1 MLNTGNDLNT
11 IEVNQVNEIKK
22 DKKDLELKINNT
34 KKSILAEVGKLN
46 KLEHIEIFKILS
58 RNNVTY
64 TENVNGIFVNM
75 KNIDLITLNDMIKFI
90 NYAKNKNIELLEKE
104 SMLSKTKKQ
113 IYGSSSD
120 SDINNLESKIQIL
133 KDNLKLNL
141 ETLKK

>member
-1 MLNTGNDLNT
+1 MLNSGNDLNT
-11 IEVNQVNEIKK
+11 IEVSELKK
-22 DKKDLELKINNT
+22 GEKDFEVKINNT
-34 KKSILAEVGKLN
+34 KKSILAEVGQLN

-75 KNIDLITLNDMIKFI
+75 KNLDLITLNDMIKFI

-113 IYGSSSD
+113 IYGTSSD

>member
-1 MLNTGNDLNT
+1 MLNSGNDLNT
-11 IEVNQVNEIKK
+11 IEESELKKGEKDFEI
-22 DKKDLELKINNT
+22 KINNT

-75 KNIDLITLNDMIKFI
+75 KNLDLITLNDMIKFI

>member
-1 MLNTGNDLNT
+1 MLNSGNDLNT
-11 IEVNQVNEIKK
+11 IEVNEIKK

-34 KKSILAEVGKLN
+34 KRSILAEVGKVN

-58 RNNVTY
+58 RNNVIY

-75 KNIDLITLNDMIKFI
+75 KNLDLITLNDMIKFI

>member
-1 MLNTGNDLNT
+1 MLNSSNDLNT
-11 IEVNQVNEIKK
+11 IEISELKKGEKDFEI
-22 DKKDLELKINNT
+22 KINNT
-34 KKSILAEVGKLN
+34 KKSILAEVSKLN

-58 RNNVTY
+58 RNNVEY

-75 KNIDLITLNDMIKFI
+75 KNLDLITLNNIIKFI

-113 IYGSSSD
+113 IYGYSSD

>member
-1 MLNTGNDLNT
+1 MLNSGNDLNT
-11 IEVNQVNEIKK
+11 IEESELKKGEKDFEI
-22 DKKDLELKINNT
+22 KINNT

-46 KLEHIEIFKILS
+46 KLEHIEIFKILT
-58 RNNVTY
+58 RNNIAF

-75 KNIDLITLNDMIKFI
+75 KNLDLITVNDIIKFI

>member
-1 MLNTGNDLNT
+1 MLNSGNDLNT
-11 IEVNQVNEIKK
+11 IEVNEIKK

-34 KKSILAEVGKLN
+34 KRSILAEVGKLN

-58 RNNVTY
+58 RNNVIY

-75 KNIDLITLNDMIKFI
+75 KNLDLITLNDMIKFI

>member
-1 MLNTGNDLNT
+1 MLNSGNDLNT
-11 IEVNQVNEIKK
+11 IEVN
-22 DKKDLELKINNT
+22 DLKNSEKEFNVKINNT
-34 KKSILAEVGKLN
+34 KRSILAEVGKLN
-46 KLEHIEIFKILS
+46 KLEHIEIFKILN
-58 RNNVTY
+58 RNCIIY

-75 KNIDLITLNDMIKFI
+75 KNLDLNTLNDIIKFI